1 MIIYRLTMFV
11 IGLILA
17 TTGMIFFVL
26 YISLLNYGLTIGEF
40 IVYILKTQEF
50 YLLPFGVFLMFL
62 SLFGKKF
69 WNVLQKLR
77 EGRQHRERVL
87 K

>member
-69 WNVLQKLR
+69 WNVIQKLR
-77 EGRQHRERVL
+77 EDRQHRERVL

>member
-1 MIIYRLTMFV
+1 MFV

-40 IVYILKTQEF
+40 IVYILKTTEF

-69 WNVLQKLR
+69 WNVIQKLR
-77 EGRQHRERVL
+77 EDRQRRERVL

>member
-17 TTGMIFFVL
+17 TTGMILFVL

-69 WNVLQKLR
+69 WNVIQKLR
-77 EGRQHRERVL
+77 EGRQHREHVL

>member
-69 WNVLQKLR
+69 WNVIQKLR

>member
-40 IVYILKTQEF
+40 IFYILKTQEF

-69 WNVLQKLR
+69 WNVIQKLR

>member
-40 IVYILKTQEF
+40 IVYILKTQEL

-69 WNVLQKLR
+69 WNVIQKLR

>member
-40 IVYILKTQEF
+40 IVYILKTTEF

-69 WNVLQKLR
+69 WNVIQKLR
-77 EGRQHRERVL
+77 EDRQRRERVL

>member
-17 TTGMIFFVL
+17 TTGMILFVL

-69 WNVLQKLR
+69 WNVIQKLR

>member
-17 TTGMIFFVL
+17 TTGMIFFIL

-40 IVYILKTQEF
+40 IAYILKTQEF

-69 WNVLQKLR
+69 WTAIQKLR

>member
-11 IGLILA
+11 IGLVLA

-69 WNVLQKLR
+69 WTVIQKLR

>member
-1 MIIYRLTMFV
+1 MFV

-69 WNVLQKLR
+69 WNVIQKLR